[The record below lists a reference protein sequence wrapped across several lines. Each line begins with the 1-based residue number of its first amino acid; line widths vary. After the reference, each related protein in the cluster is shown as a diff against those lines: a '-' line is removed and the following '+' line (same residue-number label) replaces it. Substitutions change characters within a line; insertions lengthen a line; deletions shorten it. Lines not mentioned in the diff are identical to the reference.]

1 MAQIKKLKQGET
13 TIFPMTDAS
22 AVQYAGKT
30 LSEMTG
36 GGVYSTQPVKIGT
49 WINGETIYREIKE
62 IDFAQIDKT
71 ADHFSSNISDFGISI
86 TKTGGLL
93 NLYIISF
100 AFPLDSATNQ
110 EIGFVYTPNE
120 FLKGIKDGSITKTLF
135 IEPIYAIITYVS
147 LD

>member
-1 MAQIKKLKQGET
+1 M
-13 TIFPMTDAS
+13 
-22 AVQYAGKT
+22 
-30 LSEMTG
+30 
-36 GGVYSTQPVKIGT
+36 
-49 WINGETIYREIKE
+49 
-62 IDFAQIDKT
+62 
-71 ADHFSSNISDFGISI
+71 DHFSSNISDFGISI

-120 FLKGIKDGSITKTLF
+120 FLKGIKDGSITKSLF
-135 IEPIYAIITYVS
+135 ITPIYAIITYVS